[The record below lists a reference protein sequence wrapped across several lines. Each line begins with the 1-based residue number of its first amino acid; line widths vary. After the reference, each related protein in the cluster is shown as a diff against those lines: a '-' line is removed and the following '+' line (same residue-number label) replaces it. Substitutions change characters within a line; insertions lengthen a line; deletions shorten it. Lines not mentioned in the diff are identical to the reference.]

1 MTKIKI
7 CGICSRCDID
17 YVNEAKPD
25 YIGFVFA
32 KSQRQIDF
40 ETAEA
45 FHKALDKEIKAVG
58 VFVDEPLERIITAV
72 KRGIIDMVQLHGAE
86 EEAYIRKLK
95 EEIEVPVIKAV
106 RAEKKED
113 VLKYQ
118 NSHAEYLLFDHGGG
132 GTGKCFNWSLIEN
145 VKKPFILAGGLH
157 AANVQEGI
165 QLLKPF
171 AVDISS
177 GAEEDGKKNKEK
189 IKEIVRRVRNE

>member
-7 CGICSRCDID
+7 CGICRRCDID

-32 KSQRQIDF
+32 KSKRQIDF
-40 ETAEA
+40 KTAEG

-118 NSHAEYLLFDHGGG
+118 NSRAEYLLFDHGGG
-132 GTGKCFNWSLIEN
+132 GTGRCFNWSLIKN

>member
-32 KSQRQIDF
+32 KSKRQIDF

-58 VFVDEPLERIITAV
+58 VFVDAPLERIITAV
-72 KRGIIDMVQLHGAE
+72 KRGIIDMVQLHGEE